1 MKQIILS
8 LFIGLVLAFPGYA
21 EVYKWVD
28 EKGTVHFADDLSRIP
43 EKYRPDARI
52 QHSHGQS
59 ELPAS
64 KNENGSQKDSG
75 IFTGKPS
82 GEISVAP
89 APESQEKPTSPRT
102 LGISE
107 PEGIEA
113 PLTRRGGVFV
123 TEVTLNGRV
132 KRHFVVDTGASDT
145 VISQETAKELDLPID
160 EDTPFVVRFTASDVI
175 FVPLVTLK
183 SVRVGNAEVEG
194 VEATVQTMPS
204 GDGLLGQSFLSR
216 FRVILDAAEGKM
228 TLSSTQGSPSPDRPG
243 GYDRDYWISQF
254 RLCHENLAGLKKI
267 KAKAESQGSDSLLRR
282 VNHTIRYFENRLDDL
297 ERKASF
303 AGVPRNWRE

>member
-8 LFIGLVLAFPGYA
+8 LFIGLVLAFPSYA
-21 EVYKWVD
+21 EVYKWLD
-28 EKGTVHFADDLSRIP
+28 EKGTVHFADDLSKIP
-43 EKYRPDARI
+43 EKYRPDA
-52 QHSHGQS
+52 QM
-59 ELPAS
+59 
-64 KNENGSQKDSG
+64 KNSPK
-75 IFTGKPS
+75 
-82 GEISVAP
+82 EISVAP
-89 APESQEKPTSPRT
+89 APESQEKPTSPPT
-102 LGISE
+102 LGTSE
-107 PEGIEA
+107 PEGIEV
-113 PLTRRGGVFV
+113 PISRRGGVFV
-123 TEVTLNGRV
+123 AEVTLNGRV
-132 KRHFVVDTGASDT
+132 KRRLVVDTGASDT

-216 FRVILDAAEGKM
+216 FRVVLDAAGGKM
-228 TLSSTQGSPSPDRPG
+228 TLLSMQRSPTPDRPG
-243 GYDRDYWISQF
+243 GYDKDYWVSQF
-254 RLCHENLAGLKKI
+254 HFCHENLAGLKKL
-267 KAKAESQGSDSLLRR
+267 KAKAENQGSDSLLRR
-282 VNHTIRYFENRLDDL
+282 VNNTIRYFENRLEEI

>member
-1 MKQIILS
+1 MALNENEKMRCVILS
-8 LFIGLVLAFPGYA
+8 LLMGIVLAFPGYA

-43 EKYRPDARI
+43 EKYRPDAKVQTPPREI
-52 QHSHGQS
+52 
-59 ELPAS
+59 P
-64 KNENGSQKDSG
+64 G
-75 IFTGKPS
+75 IP
-82 GEISVAP
+82 I
-89 APESQEKPTSPRT
+89 PESPERPTTPLT
-102 LGISE
+102 LGTSD
-107 PEGIEA
+107 PEGVEV
-113 PLTRRGGVFV
+113 PLSRRGGVFV
-123 TEVTLNGRV
+123 TEVTLNGKA

-145 VISQETAKELDLPID
+145 VISQEMARELDLPID
-160 EDTPFVVRFTASDVI
+160 DDHTPFVVRVTASDVI

-216 FRVILDAAEGKM
+216 FRVVLDAADGKM
-228 TLSSTQGSPSPDRPG
+228 TLFPMPEKSSLDRPG
-243 GYDRDYWISQF
+243 GYDRSYWVGQF
-254 RLCHENLAGLKKI
+254 RFCHENLAGLKKL
-267 KAKAESQGSDSLLRR
+267 KAKAESQGAHSLLKQINNT
-282 VNHTIRYFENRLDDL
+282 VRYFENRLDEL